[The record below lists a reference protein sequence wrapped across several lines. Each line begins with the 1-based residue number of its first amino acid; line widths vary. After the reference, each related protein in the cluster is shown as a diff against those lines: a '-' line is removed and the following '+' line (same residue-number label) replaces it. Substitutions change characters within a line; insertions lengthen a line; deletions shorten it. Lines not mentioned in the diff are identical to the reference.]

1 MDGRRYRVV
10 RDNGRCIKQLV
21 REERM
26 RLDDAEW
33 ETGTRPPENYLNFL
47 LGELSRGI
55 TLHYDG
61 LKREYYG

>member
-21 REERM
+21 WEERI
-26 RLDDAEW
+26 RLEDAEG
-33 ETGTRPPENYLNFL
+33 ETGTLPSENYLNFL
-47 LGELSRGI
+47 WGKFSGGI
-55 TLHYDG
+55 TLHYNG